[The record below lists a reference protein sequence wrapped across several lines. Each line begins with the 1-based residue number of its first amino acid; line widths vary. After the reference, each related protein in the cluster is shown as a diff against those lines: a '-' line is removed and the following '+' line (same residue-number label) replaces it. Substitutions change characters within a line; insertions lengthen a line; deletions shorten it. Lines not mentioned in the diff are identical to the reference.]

1 MNEQFLVLWSV
12 SNPKMERC
20 TQLVYRER
28 SEEKVAFTLGRFNPL
43 SLTSHSPLGSLF
55 SIWESVLACRNKGE
69 EGSEKLGVHL
79 DFFHFFVLLLQSWRT
94 FLIQFSPVL
103 IARKNNNH
111 LPVRIY
117 PTHHCLMPK
126 EQHQL
131 WIFISLIMCQW
142 TLPLVVS
149 SCESV
154 FCCCCCVYPY
164 KHHQHLKSSHTH
176 TQIDCYKDEAWTTCL
191 SLSRR
196 VPMVNN
202 NKRNTFQFISHE
214 KIPL

>member
-28 SEEKVAFTLGRFNPL
+28 SEEKVALALGRFNPL

-79 DFFHFFVLLLQSWRT
+79 DFFHFFKLPLQSWRT

-103 IARKNNNH
+103 IARKNNNLGSSN
-111 LPVRIY
+111 LPVAFLPSTSQDLSY
-117 PTHHCLMPK
+117 PPLPHAKGAASTLDLHFRWLCASELCH
-126 EQHQL
+126 L
-131 WIFISLIMCQW
+131 WYPPVNLFFVA
-142 TLPLVVS
+142 VVV
-149 SCESV
+149 CTPTNIINIWNQV
-154 FCCCCCVYPY
+154 T
-164 KHHQHLKSSHTH
+164 HTH
-176 TQIDCYKDEAWTTCL
+176 KLTAIRMKPGLPASVSPAEYQW
-191 SLSRR
+191 
-196 VPMVNN
+196 
-202 NKRNTFQFISHE
+202 
-214 KIPL
+214 

>member
-79 DFFHFFVLLLQSWRT
+79 DFFHFFKLPLQSWRT

-103 IARKNNNH
+103 IARKNNNLGSSN
-111 LPVRIY
+111 LPVAFLPSTSQDLSY
-117 PTHHCLMPK
+117 PPLPHAKGAASTLDLHFADYVPVNFATCGIL
-126 EQHQL
+126 L
-131 WIFISLIMCQW
+131 WICFLLLLLCV
-142 TLPLVVS
+142 PLQTS
-149 SCESV
+149 STFEI
-154 FCCCCCVYPY
+154 
-164 KHHQHLKSSHTH
+164 KSHTH
-176 TQIDCYKDEAWTTCL
+176 TNWL
-191 SLSRR
+191 L
-196 VPMVNN
+196 
-202 NKRNTFQFISHE
+202 
-214 KIPL
+214 